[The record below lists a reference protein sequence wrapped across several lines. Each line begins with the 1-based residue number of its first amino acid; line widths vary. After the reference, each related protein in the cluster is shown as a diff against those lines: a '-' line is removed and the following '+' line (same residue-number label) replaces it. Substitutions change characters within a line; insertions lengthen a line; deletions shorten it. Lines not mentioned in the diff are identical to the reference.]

1 MGRYHAEHKV
11 VRILPFLT
19 HLIPNQLGCGVG
31 FSLEVFKGDRDVQR
45 ERVLFVGWFVCLF
58 FKCLEDESSQA
69 KDLLSGDLC
78 KLRRMRTYSS

>member
-1 MGRYHAEHKV
+1 MGRYHAEHNV

-19 HLIPNQLGCGVG
+19 HLIPNQLGYGVG

-45 ERVLFVGWFVCLF
+45 ERVFACLFVFLF
-58 FKCLEDESSQA
+58 FKCPEDESSQA
-69 KDLLSGDLC
+69 EVLLSGDLC